1 MESGE
6 RKGLLK
12 DCEKNMEAFKIKD
25 NLSLVSAVYVASRE
39 LTSND
44 ACFSLYHDL
53 FSKLQTVK
61 LILKYNC
68 FPLTLPCETQDQI
81 N

>member
-12 DCEKNMEAFKIKD
+12 DCKKNTEAFKIKD

-53 FSKLQTVK
+53 FSKLANCEAN
-61 LILKYNC
+61 LKIQL
-68 FPLTLPCETQDQI
+68 FSTDFTL
-81 N
+81 